1 MGFRDRMERVSS
13 RFYDAMRS
21 SKARDGES
29 TAGGFEHLRGHKYA
43 LLVTYKR
50 SGEGVPTPIWFGLD
64 ARGHAYVRTGEQ
76 AAKVKRIRNDPRVKL
91 APCTV
96 RGKPLGPYAQGTA
109 RVVTP
114 EEVGDAEQAI
124 QENYGLGR
132 TLYERSAASFEAHYI
147 EVVPT

>member
-1 MGFRDRMERVSS
+1 
-13 RFYDAMRS
+13 
-21 SKARDGES
+21 
-29 TAGGFEHLRGHKYA
+29 
-43 LLVTYKR
+43 
-50 SGEGVPTPIWFGLD
+50 LD